1 MHPIY
6 EHEINFNY
14 MCREKLRTTTDPRA
28 KDRLTRTI
36 NASSERAREI
46 DLRLNSERLDHH
58 ELQEAIR
65 ELERKFPIS
74 TLPPNHPRRLYALLN
89 DPNIWAMHELKI
101 TPDQQA
107 TLCRL
112 IRDEFDKTNE
122 PNELANLTQ
131 LMKDIQCDSEH
142 LQMLKDV
149 LIPNEKSSWQ

>member
-1 MHPIY
+1 MHTLY
-6 EHEINFNY
+6 EHEINFNI
-14 MCREKLRTTTDPRA
+14 MCREKLSTTTDPRQ
-28 KDRLTRTI
+28 KNNLPRTI

-46 DLRLNSERLDHH
+46 DLRLNSERLDHN

-65 ELERKFPIS
+65 ELERRFPIS
-74 TLPPNHPRRLYALLN
+74 TLPPNHPRRLYAVLN

-101 TPDQQA
+101 TPEQQA

-122 PNELANLTQ
+122 PHELAHLTQ
-131 LMKDIQCDSEH
+131 LMKDIHCDSES

-149 LIPNEKSSWQ
+149 LIPNEKSC